1 MSQTTKTTTTT
12 TSSAKPVIIMT
23 KPKPKGKKIR
33 KKSKSPSPPLM
44 TKSVSPSPEPVSEA
58 ESDEDKFCCA
68 CEEVIADFDSA
79 RENSDG
85 SFCCE
90 DCMDAESEPESEPEP
105 EPVKKAES
113 SFSVAQQKQFGGYE
127 SYLAEALRKTESKTK
142 EKLSYEETYALFIH
156 KNKTSREEMNMYEN
170 LGEEEYN
177 KMDKRGVE
185 LMIKYN
191 QMITPEGSRTERCS
205 FKFQINMTKTM
216 LRTLKYYIKPTSDK
230 SESYTDVALK
240 SALNQFFF
248 NKFENLM
255 SMELVGRTRAC
266 DNGDIIDVPTNYFEE
281 QFCDGYLY
289 KEGRKHLDTAQDI
302 HEQSIKKQ
310 RKTKIKEIHT
320 SNVKHTLDNMSK
332 EERDALFAEYMNK
345 EMRYSPMKK

>member
-1 MSQTTKTTTTT
+1 
-12 TSSAKPVIIMT
+12 
-23 KPKPKGKKIR
+23 
-33 KKSKSPSPPLM
+33 
-44 TKSVSPSPEPVSEA
+44 
-58 ESDEDKFCCA
+58 
-68 CEEVIADFDSA
+68 
-79 RENSDG
+79 
-85 SFCCE
+85 
-90 DCMDAESEPESEPEP
+90 
-105 EPVKKAES
+105 
-113 SFSVAQQKQFGGYE
+113 
-127 SYLAEALRKTESKTK
+127 
-142 EKLSYEETYALFIH
+142 
-156 KNKTSREEMNMYEN
+156 MNMYQN
-170 LGEEEYN
+170 LTIDEYN

-185 LMIKYN
+185 LMVKYN
-191 QMITPEGSRTERCS
+191 QMRTETGSRTERCS

-289 KEGRKHLDTAQDI
+289 KEGREHLDTAQDI
-302 HEQSIKKQ
+302 HEKSIKKQ
-310 RKTKIKEIHT
+310 RKIKIKEIHT
-320 SNVKHTLDNMSK
+320 SNVKHTLNNMSK

-345 EMRYSPMKK
+345 